1 MDRTKRLIDLITKLS
16 ENGTLDKLYTAGLL
30 SSKTTVYRD
39 MFLKFEAYQ
48 KQGFGKK
55 QSREMVASFFK
66 CADERTV
73 FRACAL
79 MKTEV

>member
-1 MDRTKRLIDLITKLS
+1 MAQRRAIDLINKLTN
-16 ENGTLDKLYTAGLL
+16 NGELDQLYTIGLL
-30 SSKTTVYRD
+30 SPKAMSYRD
-39 MFLKFEAYQ
+39 MFLKFDAYQ

-55 QSREMVASFFK
+55 QSREMVAQFFN

-79 MKTEV
+79 MRTEI